1 MMVTNVQLAKE
12 VDEKK
17 ERNWLLEEAL
27 EEVKQKLDAVAEE
40 ARKREEEEDGK
51 GKKVAEED
59 IILEPDPILQEEPFL
74 KEIKALEG
82 VPLFSGKM
90 DIDAVMDWLEG
101 MEYHFECEGISK
113 EKKVKVAKSRLRY
126 STLTWWKY

>member
-1 MMVTNVQLAKE
+1 MSEAIESVGESMMVTNVQLAKE
-12 VDEKK
+12 VDEQKK
-17 ERNWLLEEAL
+17 RNRLLEEAL
-27 EEVKQKLDAVAEE
+27 EEVKQKLDAVAKE

-59 IILEPDPILQEEPFL
+59 IIPEPDPILQEEPFL
-74 KEIKALEG
+74 KAIKALGGKALEG

-101 MEYHFECEGISK
+101 MENHFEYEGIS
-113 EKKVKVAKSRLRY
+113 EA
-126 STLTWWKY
+126 

>member
-1 MMVTNVQLAKE
+1 MSEATESVGESMMVTNVQLAKE
-12 VDEKK
+12 VDEQK

-27 EEVKQKLDAVAEE
+27 EEVKQKLDAVVME

-59 IILEPDPILQEEPFL
+59 IIPEPDPILQEEPFL
-74 KEIKALEG
+74 KAIKALGGKALEG

-101 MEYHFECEGISK
+101 MENHFECKGISK
-113 EKKVKVAKSRLRY
+113 A
-126 STLTWWKY
+126 